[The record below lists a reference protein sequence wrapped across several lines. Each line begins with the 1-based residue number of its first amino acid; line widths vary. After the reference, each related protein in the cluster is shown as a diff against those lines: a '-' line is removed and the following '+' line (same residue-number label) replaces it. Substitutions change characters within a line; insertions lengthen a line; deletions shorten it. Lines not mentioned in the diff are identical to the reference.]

1 MRQRP
6 FAFKEGLNLTQQ
18 EISSALALAVKAVR
32 EKNPSAPSITNTV
45 TQDFVANAQLAVG
58 GSAAMLYLAD
68 ECAAIAKVAPAFYI
82 NMGTAMPFYAET
94 LPKAAQALHANQTP
108 WVLDPVG
115 IGLASLRTD
124 ILRQFKNFPPSI
136 IRGNASEII
145 ALAKLWGLI
154 ESSGGK
160 VRGVD
165 STEKVSEAKAA
176 AVALAKFTGGAVAVS
191 GEEDLVT
198 DGKEEILCAG
208 GSALLT
214 KVTGGG
220 CALGGVMAIY
230 LAVAN
235 PFIAALTA
243 TTMFNLAG
251 TKAAAQSDAPASFK
265 VNFLDNLYKLTAED
279 VANNFRLVGSL
290 ENIFELSLQA
300 PELKNILE

>member
-1 MRQRP
+1 M
-6 FAFKEGLNLTQQ
+6 
-18 EISSALALAVKAVR
+18 ALAVNAVR
-32 EKNPSAPSITNTV
+32 TKNPMAPSITNTV

-68 ECAAIAKVAPAFYI
+68 ECEAIAKVASAFYI

-94 LPKAAQALHANQTP
+94 LPRAAQALQANGTP

-115 IGLASLRTD
+115 IGLSSLRTD
-124 ILRQFKNFPPSI
+124 ILKQFKEFKPTI

-154 ESSGGK
+154 ATPGGQ

-165 STEKVSEAKAA
+165 STEKVSSAKTAA
-176 AVALAKFTGGAVAVS
+176 IALAKFTGGAVAVS
-191 GEEDLVT
+191 GEEDFVT

-208 GSALLT
+208 GSELFT
-214 KVTGGG
+214 KITGSG
-220 CALGGVMAIY
+220 CALGGIMAIY
-230 LAVAN
+230 LTVAS

-251 TKAAAQSDAPASFK
+251 TKAAAEVSTPASFK
-265 VNFLDNLYKLTAED
+265 INFLDSLYELTAEE
-279 VANNFRLVGSL
+279 VANNFRVVGS
-290 ENIFELSLQA
+290 FESMFNFSLQT
-300 PELKNILE
+300 PEFKNILG

>member
-1 MRQRP
+1 M
-6 FAFKEGLNLTQQ
+6 AEQ
-18 EISSALALAVKAVR
+18 EISAAIAQAVNEVH
-32 EKNPSAPSITNTV
+32 EKNPMAPSITNTV

-68 ECAAIAKVAPAFYI
+68 ECESIAKIAPAFYI

-94 LPKAAQALHANQTP
+94 LPKTARALQANQTP

-115 IGLASLRTD
+115 IGLSSLRTD
-124 ILRQFKNFPPSI
+124 ILKQFKEFKPTI

-154 ESSGGK
+154 EDTGGQ

-165 STEKVSEAKAA
+165 STEKVSSAKAA
-176 AVALAKFTGGAVAVS
+176 ALALAKFTGGAVAVS
-191 GEEDLVT
+191 GEEDFVT

-208 GSALLT
+208 GSVLST
-214 KVTGGG
+214 KITGSG

-230 LAVAN
+230 LTVTN

-251 TKAAAQSDAPASFK
+251 TKAAATVEAPASFK
-265 VNFLDNLYKLTAED
+265 VNFLDNLYKLTADE
-279 VANNFRLVGSL
+279 VANNFRVVGS
-290 ENIFELSLQA
+290 FEKLFNGMFT
-300 PELKNILE
+300 EGLK

>member
-1 MRQRP
+1 MTE
-6 FAFKEGLNLTQQ
+6 KEICQAMAQ
-18 EISSALALAVKAVR
+18 AVREVR
-32 EKNPSAPSITNTV
+32 EKNPMAPSITNTV

-68 ECAAIAKVAPAFYI
+68 ECAQIAKVAPAFYI

-94 LPKAAQALHANQTP
+94 LPKTAQALYENKKS

-115 IGLASLRTD
+115 IGLSSLRTE
-124 ILRQFKNFPPSI
+124 ILKQFKNFKPSI

-154 ESSGGK
+154 DEAGGT

-165 STEKVSEAKAA
+165 STEKVSSAKAP
-176 AVALAKFTGGAVAVS
+176 AVVLAKFTGGAVAVS
-191 GEEDLVT
+191 GEEDFVT
-198 DGKEEILCAG
+198 NGDDEITCAG
-208 GSALLT
+208 GSELST
-214 KVTGGG
+214 KITGSG

-230 LAVAN
+230 ATVAT

-251 TKAAAQSDAPASFK
+251 TKAAAQFNKPASFK
-265 VNFLDNLYKLTAED
+265 VNFLDNLYELTAEE
-279 VANNFRLVGSL
+279 VAENFRVVGSMK
-290 ENIFELSLQA
+290 NVFKYALQSF
-300 PELKNILE
+300 